1 VAIDGLCLPSH
12 QHRAKGEQALPTL
25 EFKIT
30 VPEGTTVTI
39 AGLEGLVPTPPSV
52 SQEEAIARYWHD
64 YLSDNTRKLFRQ
76 AAAIETFSGPGYT
89 LEDIAQHLSL
99 DYESVRSFAQTQGR
113 TARRWRDETGTPE
126 PIRLE
131 WENYGETAKAEGMR
145 TSYHLP
151 PGVADAIEILDAH

>member
-1 VAIDGLCLPSH
+1 LTV
-12 QHRAKGEQALPTL
+12 PTL

-39 AGLEGLVPTPPSV
+39 SGLEGAVTTAASMT
-52 SQEEAIARYWHD
+52 QEDAVERYWRD

-76 AAAIETFSGPGYT
+76 AAALEMFRGTGYT

-113 TARRWRDETGTPE
+113 TARRWREETGIRE

-131 WENYGETAKAEGMR
+131 AENYGEAASGMR

-151 PGVADAIEILDAH
+151 QGVAETIEVLART

>member
-1 VAIDGLCLPSH
+1 V
-12 QHRAKGEQALPTL
+12 PTL

-39 AGLEGLVPTPPSV
+39 AGIEGAVRTSPAMT
-52 SQEEAIARYWHD
+52 QEEAVERYWHD

-113 TARRWRDETGTPE
+113 TARRWREETGTPE

-131 WENYGETAKAEGMR
+131 AENYGEAASGMR

-151 PGVADAIEILDAH
+151 QGVAETIDILARS

>member
-1 VAIDGLCLPSH
+1 MT
-12 QHRAKGEQALPTL
+12 TL

-39 AGLEGLVPTPPSV
+39 AALEGAVAASPVMT
-52 SQEEAIARYWHD
+52 QEEAVERYWRD

-89 LEDIAQHLSL
+89 LEDIAQHLNL

-113 TARRWRDETGTPE
+113 TARRWRDETDTPE

-131 WENYGETAKAEGMR
+131 AEHYGEAASGMR

-151 PGVADAIEILDAH
+151 IGVAETIDALSRC

>member
-1 VAIDGLCLPSH
+1 M
-12 QHRAKGEQALPTL
+12 PTL

-39 AGLEGLVPTPPSV
+39 AGLEGAVATSPVMT
-52 SQEEAIARYWHD
+52 QEEAVERYWRD

-99 DYESVRSFAQTQGR
+99 DYQSVRSFAQTQGR
-113 TARRWRDETGTPE
+113 TARRWRDATGTPE

-131 WENYGETAKAEGMR
+131 AENYGEAASGMR

-151 PGVADAIEILDAH
+151 QGVAETIDILARA

>member
-1 VAIDGLCLPSH
+1 MLIYSSTRRPSV
-12 QHRAKGEQALPTL
+12 PTL

-39 AGLEGLVPTPPSV
+39 AGLEGAVATSPVMTQV
-52 SQEEAIARYWHD
+52 EAVERYWRD

-76 AAAIETFSGPGYT
+76 AAAIETFRGPGYT

-131 WENYGETAKAEGMR
+131 AENYGEAGSGMR

-151 PGVADAIEILDAH
+151 QGVAETIDILVRA

>member
-1 VAIDGLCLPSH
+1 V
-12 QHRAKGEQALPTL
+12 PTL
-25 EFKIT
+25 ELKIT

-39 AGLEGLVPTPPSV
+39 AGLEGAAATSPVMTE
-52 SQEEAIARYWHD
+52 EEAVERYWRD

-99 DYESVRSFAQTQGR
+99 DYQSVRSFAQTQGR

-131 WENYGETAKAEGMR
+131 AENYGEAASGMR

-151 PGVADAIEILDAH
+151 QGVAETIDILARD

>member
-1 VAIDGLCLPSH
+1 V
-12 QHRAKGEQALPTL
+12 PTL

-39 AGLEGLVPTPPSV
+39 TGLEGAMAPS
-52 SQEEAIARYWHD
+52 SAMTQEEAVERYWRD

-76 AAAIETFSGPGYT
+76 AAAIETFSGAGYT

-131 WENYGETAKAEGMR
+131 AENYGEAASGMR

-151 PGVADAIEILDAH
+151 QGVAETIDILARA

>member
-1 VAIDGLCLPSH
+1 M
-12 QHRAKGEQALPTL
+12 PTL

-39 AGLEGLVPTPPSV
+39 AGLEGAAATTPV
-52 SQEEAIARYWHD
+52 MTQEVAVERYWRD

-76 AAAIETFSGPGYT
+76 AAAIETFRGPGYT

-113 TARRWRDETGTPE
+113 TARRWRDKTGTPE

-131 WENYGETAKAEGMR
+131 AENYDEAGSGMR

-151 PGVADAIEILDAH
+151 QGVAETIDILARA